1 MTFLF
6 CSKDLNMLN
15 LLLNIWIANIKT
27 SIFLLKP
34 WKHLLKT
41 NVFHENGKFVT
52 NVYRKETFTE
62 VYTNFPSFIPL
73 EHKFGL
79 VYTVLHHCFCLISD
93 MSKFHFQIEKLKE
106 SSNIN
111 EVIRSVLIIFFFFYN
126 KISQVQK
133 NIKTQ
138 FEFFINVALK
148 PI

>member
-1 MTFLF
+1 M
-6 CSKDLNMLN
+6 
-15 LLLNIWIANIKT
+15 
-27 SIFLLKP
+27 
-34 WKHLLKT
+34 
-41 NVFHENGKFVT
+41 FHENGKFVT

-73 EHKFGL
+73 EPKFGL